1 MLKVT
6 LNGEINYLKC
16 KKFGFPTFGFDKSED
31 VNYKRKV

>member
-6 LNGEINYLKC
+6 LNGEKNYLNR

-31 VNYKRKV
+31 VICP